1 MRLFVS
7 VIALAVVLG
16 YVFGGRLR
24 RLERLPLRW
33 WGLAVGGLGLQ
44 FLPLPEG
51 GTGTDLLVRTGVL
64 ALSYAFLLAFA
75 VANVRLPGMPLI
87 MLGLAC
93 NGLVIVA
100 NGGMPVSREA
110 LGDSGQASVI
120 QQLLDE
126 GADKHHLMADDDV
139 LTFLADVIAVP
150 APVHQVMSVGDVF
163 VYVGLI
169 WLTIAAM
176 RARTPSSSSRL
187 LPFRG
192 KHRRGEA
199 TAAAVV
205 LNLPAPPDPPPAAT
219 RWGSEP

>member
-16 YVFGGRLR
+16 YVFGGRLSH
-24 RLERLPLRW
+24 LERLPLRW

-44 FLPLPEG
+44 LLPLPEG
-51 GTGTDLLVRTGVL
+51 GAGTDLLVRTGVL
-64 ALSYAFLLAFA
+64 ALSYTFLLVFA

-110 LGDSGQASVI
+110 LADSGQASVI
-120 QQLLDE
+120 PVLVDE
-126 GADKHHLMADDDV
+126 GADKHHLMTDDDV

-150 APVHQVMSVGDVF
+150 GPIHQVMSVGDVF

-192 KHRRGEA
+192 KHRRGEGA
-199 TAAAVV
+199 AAAVV
-205 LNLPAPPDPPPAAT
+205 LSLPPPPDPPPAAT

>member
-16 YVFGGRLR
+16 YVFGGRLS

-33 WGLAVGGLGLQ
+33 WGLAIAGLGIQ

-51 GTGTDLLVRTGVL
+51 GSGNDLLVRTGVL
-64 ALSYAFLLAFA
+64 ALSYTFLLVFA
-75 VANVRLPGMPLI
+75 LANVRLLGMPLI
-87 MLGLAC
+87 VLGLAC

-100 NGGMPVSREA
+100 NGGMPVSEDA

-120 QQLLDE
+120 RLLVDE
-126 GADKHHLMADDDV
+126 GADKHHLMSEDDV
-139 LTFLADVIAVP
+139 VTFLADVIAVP
-150 APVHQVMSVGDVF
+150 GPIHQVMSVGDVL

-169 WLTIAAM
+169 WLTVAAM
-176 RARTPSSSSRL
+176 RARTPSSSLAWMR
-187 LPFRG
+187 FRG

-199 TAAAVV
+199 IAAPVV
-205 LNLPAPPDPPPAAT
+205 LELPPPPEPPPVAT
-219 RWGSEP
+219 RWGSAP

>member
-16 YVFGGRLR
+16 YVFGGRLS

-33 WGLAVGGLGLQ
+33 WGLAIAGLGLQ

-51 GTGTDLLVRTGVL
+51 GTGNDLLVRTGVL
-64 ALSYAFLLAFA
+64 ALSYTFLLAFA
-75 VANVRLPGMPLI
+75 IANVRLPGMPLI

-110 LGDSGQASVI
+110 LDDSGQSSVI
-120 QQLLDE
+120 RLIVDE
-126 GADKHHLMADDDV
+126 GADKHHLMSDGDV
-139 LTFLADVIAVP
+139 LTFLADVIPVP
-150 APVHQVMSVGDVF
+150 GPIHQVMSVGDAF

-176 RARTPSSSSRL
+176 RAPTPSSSSRL

-199 TAAAVV
+199 TTSAVV
-205 LNLPAPPDPPPAAT
+205 LNLPPPPDPPPVAT